1 MSTVATTRGHGP
13 VPATLGTWLLP
24 PAADLNDGIERA
36 ATASD
41 ASTPR
46 PDDQPAPAPR
56 WSGLGD
62 TLRPIVVGAVLDQ
75 LRKAFPDELAV
86 VLGRALAT
94 QQKLRDAAR
103 STLRQPAAFADVR
116 VGHYQVQAEHPVRIE
131 VEAPFV
137 ELTMDLRLVI
147 EFTVVDAHAHLT
159 RGCIERLSLADPA
172 IEGRVTAYD
181 QVVFRQ
187 SGDLLVGGTITFE
200 PPLPV
205 PAEDELRPTTLR
217 PPP

>member
-1 MSTVATTRGHGP
+1 MNAVATTRGHGP
-13 VPATLGTWLLP
+13 VRATLGTWLLP
-24 PAADLNDGIERA
+24 PAADLSDGLERA

-46 PDDQPAPAPR
+46 ATRQPTPR

-62 TLRPIVVGAVLDQ
+62 TLRPIVVGAILDQ

-94 QQKLRDAAR
+94 QQKLRDVAR
-103 STLRQPAAFADVR
+103 STLRQPAATADVR
-116 VGHYQVQAEHPVRIE
+116 VGHYQVQVGHPVRIE

-137 ELTMDLRLVI
+137 ELTMDLRLDI

-159 RGCIERLSLADPA
+159 RGCIDRLSLADPA
-172 IEGRVTAYD
+172 IEGRVSAYD
-181 QVVFRQ
+181 EVVFRQ
-187 SGDLLVGGTITFE
+187 SGDLVVGGTIPFE

-205 PAEDELRPTTLR
+205 LSDEELRATTLR